1 MKERYKAMKYN
12 GFDVDDNRIDEY
24 VEKLGCSIAEACDL
38 ILEESG
44 KQEESAQTKQAIKD
58 AEKNAPRR
66 YEKSEKTRKKAV
78 KERKVDEVKGHLLGC
93 VKTLIEGMGATNTA
107 LKTETELSFEYE
119 GISYTFKLTKH
130 RPPKK

>member
-1 MKERYKAMKYN
+1 MKYN

-66 YEKSEKTRKKAV
+66 YEKSEKTRKKVA
-78 KERKVDEVKGHLLGC
+78 KER
-93 VKTLIEGMGATNTA
+93 
-107 LKTETELSFEYE
+107 
-119 GISYTFKLTKH
+119 GISKSIVYNEYNKINK
-130 RPPKK
+130 